1 MVSYDQYGNVKL
13 QNSLQLRMG
22 LFFFFFLQVCGGTYE
37 LFHLFTV

>member
-22 LFFFFFLQVCGGTYE
+22 LFFFAGIPQHVRVYTN
-37 LFHLFTV
+37 